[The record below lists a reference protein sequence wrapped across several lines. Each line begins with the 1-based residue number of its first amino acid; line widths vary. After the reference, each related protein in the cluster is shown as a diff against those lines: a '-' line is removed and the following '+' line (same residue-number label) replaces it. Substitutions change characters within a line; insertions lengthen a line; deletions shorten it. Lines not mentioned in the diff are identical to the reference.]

1 MTVGAIGLAATCLA
15 SGLIAADQTLFAL
28 APAALGGM
36 WAAGVIL
43 QRRWTRIVA
52 FPGMIIVAAGATFVQ
67 AAPLAAL
74 AGLVMT
80 LVAWN
85 LDNLERRL
93 TQTAHVVDERRLRR
107 SHAAWLL
114 VIAGASLGMG
124 GVALVVRLEIGITGA
139 LILGTLA
146 ILGLSRMMAL
156 LRRMNQDVHQ

>member
-1 MTVGAIGLAATCLA
+1 
-15 SGLIAADQTLFAL
+15 
-28 APAALGGM
+28 
-36 WAAGVIL
+36 
-43 QRRWTRIVA
+43 
-52 FPGMIIVAAGATFVQ
+52 
-67 AAPLAAL
+67 
-74 AGLVMT
+74 
-80 LVAWN
+80 
-85 LDNLERRL
+85 LERRL